1 MSVSCSS
8 CHVHGGMHWMGA
20 TVWGAI
26 ATFLL
31 VAGGR
36 HAAVGFGLS
45 FCVLGVTIVNRQQV
59 QAIC

>member
-1 MSVSCSS
+1 
-8 CHVHGGMHWMGA
+8 MHWMGA